1 MAGQAHA
8 LEIAF
13 DIGPAAPPRDF
24 VVNLRR
30 RPIAAL
36 GLAKRITH
44 EDIQPQPAPP
54 PMMEPG
60 AALRRRPGA
69 AGWTCRRPGSPRRRH
84 SHASRQQPRGRRRR
98 LSHADNHRG
107 TQGAPPGDGSAHVPV
122 DFADGPDTL
131 EASSSKQG
139 PGRSERRDAGS
150 RLTACGGYG
159 VDSLRALGLDLE
171 LSSPKSANDAVD
183 GSHQGA

>member
-1 MAGQAHA
+1 MGDSAGCLCRAKKESTGKRRPKKQGDPPGLRAAVPRKRPPLPPASVLEGSLAAVAGQAHA

-13 DIGPAAPPRDF
+13 CIGPAAPPRDF

-36 GLAKRITH
+36 GLTQWITH

-69 AGWTCRRPGSPRRRH
+69 AGWTCRQPWIAATASQPCITATAERPPPPSLSRRQPPRR
-84 SHASRQQPRGRRRR
+84 S
-98 LSHADNHRG
+98 
-107 TQGAPPGDGSAHVPV
+107 GSA
-122 DFADGPDTL
+122 A
-131 EASSSKQG
+131 
-139 PGRSERRDAGS
+139 RR
-150 RLTACGGYG
+150 
-159 VDSLRALGLDLE
+159 
-171 LSSPKSANDAVD
+171 
-183 GSHQGA
+183 